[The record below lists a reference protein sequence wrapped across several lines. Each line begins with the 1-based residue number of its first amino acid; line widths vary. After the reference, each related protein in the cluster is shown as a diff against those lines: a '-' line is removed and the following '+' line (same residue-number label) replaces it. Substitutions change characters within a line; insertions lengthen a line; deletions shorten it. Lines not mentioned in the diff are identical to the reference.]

1 MLVFAREE
9 KLRILVL
16 GGGSNIVFT
25 RNFDGLVLMLDF
37 RGVRIDGQKVIVG
50 AGEKW
55 HWLVRHTLLKGLF
68 GLENLSLIPGL
79 AGAAP
84 IQNIGA
90 YGQELDQ
97 VFVELEATDLS
108 TGEEINFTSSDCSFG
123 YRHSIFKD
131 ELKDRMAITQITL
144 QLCSDFT
151 PILNYVD
158 VINELES
165 LKEAVPTATDISDAV
180 IAVRMRK
187 LPNPDKLGNVGSFFK
202 NPEMQSQKFKELKQR
217 WQDVPSRQLQSGIR
231 KIPAAW
237 LIEKAG
243 MKGMSIGGA
252 TVSTLHALV
261 IVNRENAS
269 SQDVL
274 ALGAMVEKRVLAE
287 FGIRLEI
294 EPVLY

>member
-1 MLVFAREE
+1 MLAFAGQE

-25 RNFDGLVLMLDF
+25 KNFDGLVLMLDF

-55 HWLVRHTLLKGLF
+55 HWLVRHTLLNGLF

-108 TGEEINFTSSDCSFG
+108 TGEEIVFTSGDCSFG

-131 ELKDRMAITQITL
+131 ELKDQMAITQITL

-165 LKEAVPTATDISDAV
+165 LEEGVPTATDISDAV

-202 NPEMQSQKFKELKQR
+202 NPEMQSQKFEKLRQR
-217 WQDVPSRQLQSGIR
+217 WPDVPSRQLQSGIR

-252 TVSTLHALV
+252 RVSKLHALV

-274 ALGAMVEKRVLAE
+274 ALADMVEKRVLAE
-287 FGIRLEI
+287 FGIQLEI